1 LEVLIVARRRL
12 AERAA
17 VCWLAMWE
25 ADLACSG
32 VEASGDS
39 KLMRAY
45 ERRGDGAHRRF
56 LETVRRRY
64 LRGLARLKR
73 IIEERQREA
82 AWRAGDAVQSSP
94 TGQRSLSA
102 PR

>member
-1 LEVLIVARRRL
+1 LKVLIVARRRL

-17 VCWLAMWE
+17 VCWLAIWE

-45 ERRGDGAHRRF
+45 ERRGDGPHWRF
-56 LETVRRRY
+56 LGTVRRRY

-82 AWRAGDAVQSSP
+82 A
-94 TGQRSLSA
+94 
-102 PR
+102 